1 MPVARALVK
10 ANYTDDSTGLPV
22 LRSHRGDYFAWNGT
36 CWPSVETRDV
46 RAAAYAWLEHA
57 LYPGDTGP
65 LPWAPTRRKV
75 DDVEDAL
82 RSIVLVDSAASAP
95 AWTNGR
101 TDPPAGETVAMR
113 NGLLHIPSRTL
124 LPHTPAHFAHFA
136 LSFPYLPNAAEPRR
150 WLTFLR
156 QLWPDDESSIAALQE
171 VLGYILGGDTR
182 QQKLFLLVGPKR
194 AGKGTI
200 ARVVTGLLGAHDVA
214 APTLASLST
223 NFGLQPL
230 VGKPLAVV
238 SDARLS
244 GKADGAVVVERLL
257 SISGEDSLTI
267 DRKYRDPWTGR
278 LPTRFLILTN
288 ELPRLT
294 DSSGA
299 LASRFVVFVLT
310 NSFYRREDPGLTEEL
325 LMEAPAIFNWSLAGL
340 DRLLERGY
348 FVTPDSGKDAIRQ
361 LEDLSSPISAFL
373 RDTCEVGP
381 HSVEVDRLWTAWKT
395 WCEDDNRHPGNKTV
409 FGRDLRSAIPT
420 VKRTRPRE
428 EGTARPYVYQGLGL
442 RVELQSLGPRTAR
455 TSPDPG
461 PSGPRT
467 SPMYPPRGGD
477 RGAL

>member
-1 MPVARALVK
+1 
-10 ANYTDDSTGLPV
+10 
-22 LRSHRGDYFAWNGT
+22 
-36 CWPSVETRDV
+36 VETRDV

-101 TDPPAGETVAMR
+101 TDPPADETVAMR

-124 LPHTPAHFAHFA
+124 LPHTPAHFSHFA
-136 LSFPYLPNAAEPRR
+136 LSFPYLPNAPEPRR

-171 VLGYILGGDTR
+171 VLGYVLGGDTR

-200 ARVVTGLLGAHDVA
+200 ARVVTGLLGSHNVA

-278 LPTRFLILTN
+278 LPV
-288 ELPRLT
+288 
-294 DSSGA
+294 S
-299 LASRFVVFVLT
+299 
-310 NSFYRREDPGLTEEL
+310 
-325 LMEAPAIFNWSLAGL
+325 
-340 DRLLERGY
+340 
-348 FVTPDSGKDAIRQ
+348 
-361 LEDLSSPISAFL
+361 
-373 RDTCEVGP
+373 
-381 HSVEVDRLWTAWKT
+381 
-395 WCEDDNRHPGNKTV
+395 
-409 FGRDLRSAIPT
+409 
-420 VKRTRPRE
+420 RPRS
-428 EGTARPYVYQGLGL
+428 GPML
-442 RVELQSLGPRTAR
+442 RR
-455 TSPDPG
+455 TSA
-461 PSGPRT
+461 T
-467 SPMYPPRGGD
+467 LVPPRGLPGTSGPGRAPHSGTGERVGRPVRWLRQGLRAPTGAS
-477 RGAL
+477 RGRASRLRCAVPVL